1 MNQILYSEEL
11 VYNWV
16 KLLLI
21 ITSILILWARAVGGN
36 KIIYLIKLL
45 ISIQLICQNTE
56 VAVVQNGVSIMGIN
70 QQ

>member
-21 ITSILILWARAVGGN
+21 ITSILLLWARAVGGN
-36 KIIYLIKLL
+36 KIIYLIKLTKKSCNP
-45 ISIQLICQNTE
+45 I
-56 VAVVQNGVSIMGIN
+56 
-70 QQ
+70 